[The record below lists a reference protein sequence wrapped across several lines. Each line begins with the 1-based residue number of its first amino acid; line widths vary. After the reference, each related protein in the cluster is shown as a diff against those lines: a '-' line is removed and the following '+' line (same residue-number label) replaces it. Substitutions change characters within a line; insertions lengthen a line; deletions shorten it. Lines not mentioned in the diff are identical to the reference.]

1 MRGKKFGGRQ
11 KGTGNKA
18 SQNARDAIALF
29 VERNT
34 PRLKELIAK
43 IEEEDGALA
52 AFKCIES
59 MIEYHIPRIART
71 EHVGADQGPI
81 EMIVK
86 WNEGK

>member
-1 MRGKKFGGRQ
+1 MRGKKTGGRQ
-11 KGTGNKA
+11 KGVGNKA
-18 SQNARDAIALF
+18 HQNARDAIALF

-34 PRLKELIAK
+34 PRLRELIEK
-43 IEEEDGALA
+43 IEQEDGALA

-59 MIEYHIPRIART
+59 MIEYHIPRMART

>member
-1 MRGKKFGGRQ
+1 MGKRIGGRQ

-18 SQNARDAIALF
+18 NQNARDAIALF

-34 PRLKELIAK
+34 PRLKDLIEK
-43 IEEEDGALA
+43 IEKEEGALA

-71 EHVGADQGPI
+71 EHVGANEGPI

-86 WNEGK
+86 WNDDK